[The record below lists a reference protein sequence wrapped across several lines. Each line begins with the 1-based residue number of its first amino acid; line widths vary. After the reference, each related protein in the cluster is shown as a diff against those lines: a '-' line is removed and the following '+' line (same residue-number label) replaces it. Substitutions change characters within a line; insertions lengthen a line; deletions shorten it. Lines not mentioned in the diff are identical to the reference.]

1 MGNIDFLSPSQ
12 PTEIL
17 TESAFPI
24 GALRGHYERDV
35 EPGIKE
41 QRLQKAAKLLGPSAL
56 SGAEIH
62 LIEENWVAN

>member
-24 GALRGHYERDV
+24 GALNDHYEQKV
-35 EPGIKE
+35 EPGIEE
-41 QRLQKAAKLLGPSAL
+41 QRRQAVKLLGLSAL
-56 SGAEIH
+56 SSAEIH